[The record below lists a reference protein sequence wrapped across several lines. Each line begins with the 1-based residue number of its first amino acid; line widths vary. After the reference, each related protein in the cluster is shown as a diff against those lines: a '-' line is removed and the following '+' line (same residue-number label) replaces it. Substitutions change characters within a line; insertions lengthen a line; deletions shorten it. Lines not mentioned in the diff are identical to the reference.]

1 MRYEISKQIKMS
13 HKLKKKMIEIFLQKK
28 IFELKKVNKV
38 FKILRRKK
46 NSMID
51 FGNSIRIKSFLK
63 KNYLNIIILIMVF
76 KQFSDVKKKKKKYY
90 L

>member
-63 KNYLNIIILIMVF
+63 KKLF
-76 KQFSDVKKKKKKYY
+76 KYY
-90 L
+90 NINNGVQIVF